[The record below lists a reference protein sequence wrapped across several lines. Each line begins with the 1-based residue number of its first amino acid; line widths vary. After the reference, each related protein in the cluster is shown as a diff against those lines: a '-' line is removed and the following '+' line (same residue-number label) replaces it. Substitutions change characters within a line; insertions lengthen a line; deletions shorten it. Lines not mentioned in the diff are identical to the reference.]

1 MLYQLRRFIASIFRA
16 GQSCGFGI
24 QSPFAFRFVTEVVRD
39 RKDYV
44 EYASFEENLKNGKDE
59 LRLKKFYCRLL
70 RYMNEEPM
78 VDSLFIIEGI
88 HRSRESYQLWCDII
102 EGDRVTLS
110 LDLFDCG
117 ILFLDSKFFKC
128 NYKVML

>member
-1 MLYQLRRFIASIFRA
+1 M

-24 QSPFAFRFVTEVVRD
+24 QSPFAFHFVTDVVRD

-44 EYASFEENLKNGKDE
+44 EYASFEENLKNAKDE

-70 RYMNEEPM
+70 RHMNENPI

-88 HRSRESYQLWCDII
+88 HRSRKAYQLWCDII
-102 EGDRVTLS
+102 EGDAVTLS
-110 LDLFDCG
+110 FDLFDCG
-117 ILFLDSKFFKC
+117 VLFLDRRFFKC
-128 NYKVML
+128 NYKVMLR